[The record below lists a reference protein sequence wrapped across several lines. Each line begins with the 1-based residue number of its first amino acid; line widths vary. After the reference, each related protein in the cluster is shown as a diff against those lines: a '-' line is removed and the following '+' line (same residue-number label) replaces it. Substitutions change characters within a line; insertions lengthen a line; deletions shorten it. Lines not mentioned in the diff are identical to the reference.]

1 MTLQIKWKFRD
12 FMVVIDTN
20 CFENYSKE
28 KVIVPYCSR
37 NECDTFLKN
46 KKARNGITM
55 GHYYITES
63 VFREIVQ
70 QRREYCYQ
78 SLENLE
84 KALKP
89 FCLSIEDIKSISKN
103 DLFSE
108 LEKSLHEYLADY
120 YINILPHPNN
130 NVFPRIIERALN
142 KKLPFKVVGDKSSDK
157 CSDKG
162 FKDVLL
168 WETLLN
174 FNYEKQSIGKVFLIT
189 ANSTD
194 FPEKDL
200 LSEWNEFHPY
210 VELKMIP
217 NWRDFELEE
226 QIILPELIAQNNI
239 SYSRVL
245 EMFQDEDPDI
255 VELPNFNK
263 KITGRKD
270 SFVVEIETDIK
281 RKDGTTGTGKYFY
294 DIRINEPTLIDPDD
308 NYNTN

>member
-1 MTLQIKWKFRD
+1 MTLQKKLKFRD

-28 KVIVPYCSR
+28 KVIIPYCSR
-37 NECDTFLKN
+37 NECDTFFKS
-46 KKARNGITM
+46 KKARDGITI
-55 GHYYITES
+55 GHYYITKS
-63 VFREIVQ
+63 VFGEIIQ
-70 QRREYCYQ
+70 QRKEYCDQ

-89 FCLSIEDIKSISKN
+89 FRLSVEDIKSISKN
-103 DLFSE
+103 DLLSE
-108 LEKSLHEYLADY
+108 LEKSLQEYLTDY
-120 YINILPHPNN
+120 YINILPFPNN

-142 KKLPFKVVGDKSSDK
+142 KKPPFKVVDKY
-157 CSDKG
+157 SDKG

-168 WETLLN
+168 WETLLD

-189 ANSTD
+189 ANSKD
-194 FPEKDL
+194 FPLEDL
-200 LSEWNEFHPY
+200 SYEWNKFHPY
-210 VELKMIP
+210 VELKIISD
-217 NWRDFELEE
+217 WKSFELEE

-245 EMFQDEDPDI
+245 EMFQDENPDI

-281 RKDGTTGTGKYFY
+281 RKDGTIGTGKYFY

>member
-1 MTLQIKWKFRD
+1 MSLKTKLKFRD

-20 CFENYSKE
+20 CFENYSNNKE
-28 KVIVPYCSR
+28 ILPYCAK
-37 NECDTFLKN
+37 NESDTFFKS
-46 KKARNGITM
+46 KKARDGITM

-63 VFREIVQ
+63 VFREVIQ
-70 QRREYCYQ
+70 QRKEYCNQ

-84 KALKP
+84 RALKP
-89 FCLSIEDIKSISKN
+89 FCLSVENIKNISKN
-103 DLFSE
+103 DLFLG
-108 LEKSLHEYLADY
+108 LEKSLRKYLADY
-120 YINILPHPNN
+120 CIDILPHPNN
-130 NVFPRIIERALN
+130 DVFPRIIQRALD
-142 KKLPFKVVGDKSSDK
+142 KKLPFKVINK

-189 ANSTD
+189 ANSKD
-194 FPEKDL
+194 FPLEDL
-200 LSEWNEFHPY
+200 SYEWNEFHPY
-210 VELKMIP
+210 VELKIVSD
-217 NWRDFELEE
+217 WKDFELEE

-245 EMFQDEDPDI
+245 EMFQDEDPNI

-263 KITGRKD
+263 KVTGRKD
-270 SFVVEIETDIK
+270 SFVVEIGTDIK
-281 RKDGTTGTGKYFY
+281 RKDGTIGTDKYFY